1 MRSGRGRDA
10 GCDATWYV
18 GGCRELLASSSLRTA
33 KGGKS
38 GTFGPVGQLGS
49 AAFGTCNMS
58 CVVLFLLLLI
68 KVRHSHGVEGAKVAM
83 AAAEVP
89 SPSLGLSRLSWWDW
103 LDCGEVLNRS
113 WLMAWLDPSTAS
125 PPFPATP
132 LPPPAPHCSGS
143 SKVSMVVCGVL
154 RGSLTSMACS
164 QL

>member
-83 AAAEVP
+83 AAAAEVP

-125 PPFPATP
+125 PPSPQLLFLHQLLIVRA
-132 LPPPAPHCSGS
+132 PPRYPWS
-143 SKVSMVVCGVL
+143 GVL